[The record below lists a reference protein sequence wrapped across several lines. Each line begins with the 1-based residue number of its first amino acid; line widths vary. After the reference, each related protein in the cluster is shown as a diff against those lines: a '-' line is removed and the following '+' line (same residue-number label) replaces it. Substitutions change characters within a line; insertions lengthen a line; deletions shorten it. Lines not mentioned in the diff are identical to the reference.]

1 MGAIHYDNAPAA
13 GDAALVT
20 APTTTPVAHVVAINP
35 TALAATVSLSVVRSL
50 SGVTE
55 TFAASQP
62 MAPLSAAELV
72 YDPGVALGEIVLS
85 PGDTLNGSASGTGPA
100 APGFTKANS
109 GGTVLTGTYGAKVTY
124 VSAAGETVASAAA
137 TVTTTADISTLT
149 VASPAANANA
159 TGWYAYLT
167 QVGGSTYTRQQAAG
181 SPTAVGTGLTLTAP
195 PSSGGAQP
203 PTVAGVTLV
212 AFE

>member
-1 MGAIHYDNAPAA
+1 MGLIHYNSAPASS
-13 GDAALVT
+13 DAALVT
-20 APTTTPVAHVVAINP
+20 ASSTTPVAHVVAINR

-50 SGVTE
+50 SGVSE

-62 MAPLSAAELV
+62 LPPLCAAELV

-85 PGDTLNGSASGTGPA
+85 PGDTLHGSASGTGPA
-100 APGFTKANS
+100 APVPTNAGT
-109 GGTVLTGTYGAKVTY
+109 GGTVPAGVYGVKVTY
-124 VSAAGETVASAAA
+124 VSAAGETVASAAG
-137 TVTTTADISTLT
+137 TTTTSGTTSTIT
-149 VASPAANANA
+149 IPSPAANANA
-159 TGWYAYLT
+159 TGWYAYVT
-167 QVGGSTYTRQQAAG
+167 QVGGSTYTRQQTAG
-181 SPTAVGTGLTLTAP
+181 SPTAIGTGLTLTAP